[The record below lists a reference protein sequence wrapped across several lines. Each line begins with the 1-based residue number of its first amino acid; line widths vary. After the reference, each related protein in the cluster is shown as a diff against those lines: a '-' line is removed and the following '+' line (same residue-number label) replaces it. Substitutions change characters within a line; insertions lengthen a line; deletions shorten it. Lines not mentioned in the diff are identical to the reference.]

1 MQLKR
6 RWTLVIGGLVAGLF
20 CAGAASGAAAADKVR
35 VGKAQGLAWTFIP
48 ADIGIEQGIFAKYGI
63 DVDIVALAG
72 DAKVQQ
78 ALAAKSIDFGLGSGP
93 GMAFAAKGSPVIAV
107 AAFAGP
113 PRNISAIVL
122 ADSPV
127 KTVADLRGKLIGVST
142 VGSLTDWLAKQMAV
156 QEGWGQGGVQTVPLG
171 AIAASLA
178 ALKAHQI
185 DASVLATEAGYQ
197 LAEQGQ
203 ARIVVGM
210 DKYAPHFIT
219 HVVFAR
225 KDILADNPGVIE
237 RFLKGFFAS
246 IAFMKTHKAETVA
259 AAERVLKQSPMVAS
273 ETYDYEISMLNDDG
287 RFDPKAVEVLKQ
299 SFVEMGTLDKKPAN
313 DELFT
318 THFVPVK
325 P

>member
-1 MQLKR
+1 MQLNR
-6 RWTLVIGGLVAGLF
+6 RWRLLLAGGL
-20 CAGAASGAAAADKVR
+20 GAALLCGASHGAAAADKLR
-35 VGKAQGLAWTFIP
+35 VGKAQGLAWTFLP
-48 ADIGIEQGIFAKYGI
+48 ADIGIEQGFFAKYGI
-63 DVDIVALAG
+63 EVEIVALTG

-113 PRNISAIVL
+113 PRNISAVVR

-127 KTVADLRGKLIGVST
+127 KSVADLRGKLIGVST

-156 QEGWGQGGVQTVPLG
+156 QEGWGKNGVQTVPLG

-185 DASVLATEAGYQ
+185 DASVLATEAGFQ
-197 LAEQGQ
+197 LAERGE

-225 KDILADNPGVIE
+225 KDILAENPTLID

-246 IAFMKTHKAETVA
+246 IAFMKTHKPQTVA
-259 AAERVLKQSPMVAS
+259 AAERVLKQSPKVAS
-273 ETYDYEISMLNDDG
+273 ETYDYEISMLTDDG

-299 SFVEMGTLDKKPAN
+299 SFVEMGTLDRKPAD

>member
-1 MQLKR
+1 MRHDKGWYWLA
-6 RWTLVIGGLVAGLF
+6 GGLLAVFLCGT
-20 CAGAASGAAAADKVR
+20 ASGALAADKIR

-48 ADIGIEQGIFAKYGI
+48 CDVGIDEGIFAKYGL
-63 DVDIVALAG
+63 DVEIVALAG

-78 ALAAKSIDFGLGSGP
+78 ALVSNSIDFGLGSGP

-107 AAFAGP
+107 AAFAGA

-127 KTVADLRGKLIGVST
+127 KKVADLKGKLIGVST
-142 VGSLTDWLAKQMAV
+142 VGSLTDWLAKQMAIH
-156 QEGWGQGGVQTVPLG
+156 EGWGQDGVHTVALG

-197 LAEQGQ
+197 LAERGE

-219 HVVFAR
+219 HVVFAQ
-225 KDILADNPGVIE
+225 KQIVATNPALVE

-246 IAFMKTHKAETVA
+246 IAFMKANKTKTVEI
-259 AAERVLKQSPMVAS
+259 AERVLRQSPTVAA
-273 ETYDYEISMLNDDG
+273 ETYDYEISMMEVDG
-287 RFDPKAVEVLKQ
+287 RFDPQAVEVLKQ

-318 THFVPVK
+318 TRFVPVK